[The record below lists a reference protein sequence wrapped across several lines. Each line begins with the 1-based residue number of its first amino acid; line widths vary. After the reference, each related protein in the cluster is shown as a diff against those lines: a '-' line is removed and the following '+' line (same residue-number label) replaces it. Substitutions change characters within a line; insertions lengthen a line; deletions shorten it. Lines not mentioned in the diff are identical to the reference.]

1 MHEERKRGE
10 GRPGMSPAPP
20 ASRQGTAPS
29 LPVAVTDLKTLGPL
43 WQAGFTAAYHSV
55 PWPAHLVDQVEEP
68 GQTPRT
74 YLAHAIDGAG
84 EAVIGY
90 GCIPGLNW
98 PHGLTVR
105 EE

>member
-1 MHEERKRGE
+1 
-10 GRPGMSPAPP
+10 MSPAPP
-20 ASRQGTAPS
+20 ASRQQTAAS
-29 LPVAVTDLKTLGPL
+29 LLVAFADLKRLGPL
-43 WQAGFTAAYHSV
+43 WQAGFTAAYRSV
-55 PWPAHLVDQVEEP
+55 PLPAHLVDQVEEP
-68 GQTPRT
+68 GQTSGT

-105 EE
+105 EERKVLSF